1 MNPSKNKRI
10 SVNMLILYFRMLIT
24 MGISLFTSRIILKNL
39 GVEDFGIY
47 SVVAGIIIMLA
58 FFNSSMTS
66 ATQRFISYE
75 LGKKDNYQ
83 LNRVFSMSINTH
95 IIIALIIFLLA
106 ETIGL
111 WFLNAKVVIPLDR
124 LYAANLLYQLSLLS
138 FMTTVISVPYLALII
153 SYEKM
158 NIYAYV
164 SIIESLLKLVIVF
177 ALLWFSFD
185 KLILYG
191 FLYFLVTF
199 IVWIIYKTYCKI
211 SLSKIKYS
219 FFWDK
224 PLFDKLMNFAGWNL
238 FGNASIMAMTQGINI
253 VLNLFVG
260 PLANAA
266 WAISFQLGNAVSS
279 FSNNIRMAV
288 NPQIV
293 KSHASGDDDY
303 MKFLVFESAKYS
315 FFLLLL
321 IALPVLLEIENVL
334 DIWLEDIPAYT
345 ILFCQLILINA
356 LIQSFDTSFGMIF
369 QAVGKIKENQL
380 LSGATYFLVLPI
392 SYLFLKFNYK
402 PQIVFYIQ
410 IVSTVLVAFVV
421 KIYLLRKIVNISFLE
436 YSKNLLFPVFK
447 VFSVAIIFPLLIR
460 YNMPEGISRFIIVLL
475 VSFLSVITAVFC
487 LGIKK
492 STRYKVKRRLSIEYN
507 KLIN

>member
-1 MNPSKNKRI
+1 
-10 SVNMLILYFRMLIT
+10 
-24 MGISLFTSRIILKNL
+24 
-39 GVEDFGIY
+39 
-47 SVVAGIIIMLA
+47 
-58 FFNSSMTS
+58 
-66 ATQRFISYE
+66 
-75 LGKKDNYQ
+75 
-83 LNRVFSMSINTH
+83 
-95 IIIALIIFLLA
+95 
-106 ETIGL
+106 
-111 WFLNAKVVIPLDR
+111 
-124 LYAANLLYQLSLLS
+124 
-138 FMTTVISVPYLALII
+138 
-153 SYEKM
+153 
-158 NIYAYV
+158 
-164 SIIESLLKLVIVF
+164 
-177 ALLWFSFD
+177 
-185 KLILYG
+185 
-191 FLYFLVTF
+191 
-199 IVWIIYKTYCKI
+199 
-211 SLSKIKYS
+211 
-219 FFWDK
+219 
-224 PLFDKLMNFAGWNL
+224 MNFAGWNL

-293 KSHASGDDDY
+293 KSHSSGDDDY

-321 IALPVLLEIENVL
+321 ITLPVLLETENVL

-380 LSGATYFLVLPI
+380 FSGATYFLVLPI

-447 VFSVAIIFPLLIR
+447 VFSVAIIFPFLIR

-475 VSFLSVITAVFC
+475 VSFLSVITAVFY